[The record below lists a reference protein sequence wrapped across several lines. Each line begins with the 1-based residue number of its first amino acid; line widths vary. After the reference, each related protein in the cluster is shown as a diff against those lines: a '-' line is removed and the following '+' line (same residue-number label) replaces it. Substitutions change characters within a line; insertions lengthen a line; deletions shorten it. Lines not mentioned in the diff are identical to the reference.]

1 MARAAILATLA
12 AALAALLGGAWWIG
26 IQGSAGERSGLEAES
41 AGAVYQCP
49 MHPNVVADEPG
60 SCPICG
66 MSLSRVEPAVPVA
79 ARGEPAEHAGHEAA
93 LPHSRAPASHAP
105 FRLAPE
111 RVQASGVKTA
121 AVAYRE
127 LHVDLRTAGR
137 VAFDPELYAALSEY
151 RRALQA
157 PGDAPD
163 AGVRTLEHRRV
174 LAVRL
179 ALLGVS
185 LEQVEALFA
194 GGADPEGLLL
204 PGRSAWIY
212 GEFYVPAREL
222 RPGQPVRVTSPAL
235 PGRTFRGELVTVDN
249 VGATSDRGARVR
261 ALVAT
266 PGGGLRA
273 RSFVRLVVE
282 VPLGRRLA
290 VPEDAILDTGTRQLV
305 FVYDGDG
312 RFEPRDVVLG
322 LEGEG
327 HREVLS
333 GLSPGERVV
342 TAANFLIDSE
352 SRFRAALAA
361 YGGGAEEPA
370 PAP

>member
-1 MARAAILATLA
+1 MARAAILATV
-12 AALAALLGGAWWIG
+12 ALAVFLCVAWWIG
-26 IQGSAGERSGLEAES
+26 GSGSTPDRGAEHTVS
-41 AGAVYQCP
+41 AYQCS
-49 MHPNVVADEPG
+49 MHPNVVAHEPG

-66 MSLSRVEPAVPVA
+66 MKLSRIEPP
-79 ARGEPAEHAGHEAA
+79 
-93 LPHSRAPASHAP
+93 APAPTAVGDEHDHRPVSHAP
-105 FRLAPE
+105 FRMAPD
-111 RVQASGVKTA
+111 RVQTSGVKTA
-121 AVAYRE
+121 DVAYRE
-127 LHVDLRTAGR
+127 LHREVRTAGR
-137 VAFDPELYAALSEY
+137 VAFDPDLYAALSEY
-151 RRALQA
+151 RLAQQV
-157 PGDAPD
+157 PDDAPD
-163 AGVRTLEHRRV
+163 AGARVLEHRR
-174 LAVRL
+174 AL
-179 ALLGVS
+179 ALRLSLLG
-185 LEQVEALFA
+185 LTLTQVEDLFA
-194 GGADPEGLLL
+194 GGADPSSLLL

-212 GEFYVPAREL
+212 GEFYEPVREL

-235 PGRTFRGELVTVDN
+235 PGRSFRGELVTVDN

-273 RSFVRLVVE
+273 QSFVRLVVE

-290 VPEDAILDTGTRQLV
+290 VPDDAVIDTGMRQLV
-305 FVYDGDG
+305 FVYDGAG

-322 LEGEG
+322 SEGEG
-327 HREVLS
+327 HREILS

-361 YGGGAEEPA
+361 YGHSVEAPA